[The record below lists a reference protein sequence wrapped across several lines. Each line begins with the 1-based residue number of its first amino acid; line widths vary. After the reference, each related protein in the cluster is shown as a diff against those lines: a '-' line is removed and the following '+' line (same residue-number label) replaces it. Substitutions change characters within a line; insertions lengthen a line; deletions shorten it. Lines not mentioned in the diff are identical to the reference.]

1 MQLQRKH
8 IVQRDVVLLGI
19 WRWWDSNGRYR
30 ITHVP
35 WKGELLCDALYAA
48 IGNSVNCNADSAL
61 QAEGLLAAVR
71 SSCDLPVIYSVRV
84 APSLVDLSGTSEFA
98 SPSFGARRRRY
109 ACDGNL
115 RERVCLRD
123 CDSER
128 PRRNCGMPRYFR
140 VLVVAAILGSGL
152 ACVSSKQ
159 TAMPRTRPA
168 GIADG
173 IATADLMVEASL
185 GRLMPGAVLLVA
197 RDGKVLHERAYGF
210 AELNDYSMR
219 RLPSP
224 RRMRTST
231 VFDLASVTKVMA
243 TTFAVMILSDR
254 GQLDID
260 APVHKYLTD
269 FRGPQLDSIT
279 IRHLLTHSS
288 GLVQW
293 QPLYYQA
300 ANSAQAYAAI
310 RGMPLGWGVGQ
321 GRHYSDLGF
330 MLLGYVVER
339 VSGRSLDSFVDA
351 ELYEPLGLRSTTFNP
366 RQKKLS
372 EFAATEQ
379 GNVYERHMVYDST
392 FGYRYRGDPK
402 SWNGWRQHVLV
413 GEVDDGNAAYA
424 NGGVAGH
431 AGLFSTAAD
440 LRVLIDLINNRGS
453 HNGRSYVRSAT
464 VDRFLT
470 RERFQHYL
478 GWQYPA
484 GMPDGSFA
492 HSGFTGTWV
501 VGVPK
506 HKLSIVLLT
515 NRQNLGTNAAGF
527 FPDLTQLREA
537 VTLSIVN
544 GAESGR

>member
-1 MQLQRKH
+1 IDGAPRQ
-8 IVQRDVVLLGI
+8 VSPAAT
-19 WRWWDSNGRYR
+19 WR
-30 ITHVP
+30 
-35 WKGELLCDALYAA
+35 
-48 IGNSVNCNADSAL
+48 DSAHR
-61 QAEGLLAAVR
+61 GH
-71 SSCDLPVIYSVRV
+71 
-84 APSLVDLSGTSEFA
+84 
-98 SPSFGARRRRY
+98 
-109 ACDGNL
+109 
-115 RERVCLRD
+115 
-123 CDSER
+123 
-128 PRRNCGMPRYFR
+128 NCGMPVYLRS
-140 VLVVAAILGSGL
+140 LVAATVIGFAIG
-152 ACVSSKQ
+152 CVTSRQSAPQ
-159 TAMPRTRPA
+159 RSRPG

-173 IATADLMVEASL
+173 IATADLMIEASL
-185 GRLMPGAVLLVA
+185 GRLVPGAVLLVA
-197 RDGKVLHERAYGF
+197 RDGKVLYERAYGY

-224 RRMRTST
+224 RRMLTTT

-260 APVHKYLTD
+260 APVYRYLPD

-300 ANSAQAYAAI
+300 ANSAQTYAAI

-330 MLLGYVVER
+330 MLLGYVVEG
-339 VSGRSLDSFVDA
+339 VSGRPLDAFVDA
-351 ELYEPLGLRSTTFNP
+351 ELYEPLGLRSTTFSP

-431 AGLFSTAAD
+431 AGLFSTAAE

-453 HNGRSYVRSAT
+453 HNGSSYIRPAT

-470 RERFQHYL
+470 RDRFQHYL
-478 GWQYPA
+478 GWQFPA
-484 GMPDGSFA
+484 GMPDGSFS